1 MYICPTCNKKFN
13 EEERLVKHFLTC
25 WKEKNPYHQSKEAP
39 YSESVETRTINDDVA
54 NFFRMLE

>member
-54 NFFRMLE
+54 NFF